1 VRTVM
6 LLGPKR
12 QGEVHRQGSHREGL
26 EGQAKVLGPS
36 PEASN
41 LRKFCSNELNI
52 LHEQMCP

>member
-1 VRTVM
+1 M

-12 QGEVHRQGSHREGL
+12 QGGVPKQGSHREGL

-36 PEASN
+36 PEAGD
-41 LRKFCSNELNI
+41 LQKFCSSELSI